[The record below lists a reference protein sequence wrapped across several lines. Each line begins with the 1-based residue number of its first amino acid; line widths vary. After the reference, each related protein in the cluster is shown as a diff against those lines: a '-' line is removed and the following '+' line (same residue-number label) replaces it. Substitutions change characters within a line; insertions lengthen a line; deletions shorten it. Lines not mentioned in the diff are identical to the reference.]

1 MPIRLAALAA
11 GLSLLAVASG
21 AAAQPFTL
29 ADAHERVARSHPD
42 LRLFVPRR
50 NGLEAEA
57 RAAALR
63 PALELQADLENVLGS
78 GPLQG
83 IRSAEL
89 TLSLSGVLERGG
101 KREARRALAA
111 SRIDALGVQRAA
123 MQLDL
128 LAETTRRYLDLAALQ
143 AQRPLLDEDLAQ
155 RQRIARAARQRFAAG
170 AAPEASALAAEAE
183 VAQAKARLVAVDA
196 QQAAAW
202 RRLSLLWGE
211 PTGNA
216 AVPEVLP
223 VPEAVPEL
231 PTLTE
236 LTARIA
242 EAPELAA
249 FADEARIREAR
260 LRLAETEASPDVRW
274 SAGVRRLQDGRDM
287 GIVAGFSLPL
297 GTRQRAEPAIAAA
310 RAEREA
316 LAMQRESAALQLE
329 AVAVDAW
336 SQVESGALQADRLRT
351 EVLPRL
357 ERAAAQSERAYRAG
371 ALSYLEWAVVQTD
384 ITTSRLA
391 LLEAR
396 VAAQRA
402 LIELQ
407 RLTADSWTA
416 GDAREGEN
424 E

>member
-1 MPIRLAALAA
+1 MSFRLAALAA
-11 GLSLLAVASG
+11 GLMLLAVASG

-29 ADAHERVARSHPD
+29 EDAQERVAQFHPD

-50 NGLEAEA
+50 EGLEADA

-63 PALELQADLENVLGS
+63 PPLEARVDLENVLGS
-78 GPLQG
+78 GPLLG
-83 IRSAEL
+83 TRSAEL
-89 TLSLSGVLERGG
+89 TLSLAGVLERGG

-111 SRIDALGVQRAA
+111 ARIDALGVQRAA
-123 MQLDL
+123 TQLDL
-128 LAETTRRYLDLAALQ
+128 LAEATRRYVDLAALQ
-143 AQRPLLDEDLAQ
+143 AQRPLLEEDLAQ
-155 RQRIARAARQRFAAG
+155 RRRIARAARQRFAAG

-183 VAQAKARLVAVDA
+183 IAQAEARLARLAA

-202 RRLSLLWGE
+202 RRLSLLWGAPVDGAVRE
-211 PTGNA
+211 VA
-216 AVPEVLP
+216 AVPESAP
-223 VPEAVPEL
+223 AL
-231 PTLTE
+231 PTLAE

-242 EAPELAA
+242 ASPELLA
-249 FADEARIREAR
+249 FAGEARIREAR
-260 LRLAETEASPDVRW
+260 LRLAETEASPDAAWNV
-274 SAGVRRLQDGRDM
+274 GVRRLQDSGDT
-287 GIVAGFSLPL
+287 GLVAGFSLPL

-316 LAMQRESAALQLE
+316 LGMQRESAALQLE

-336 SQVESGALQADRLRT
+336 SQVESGALQADRLRA

-371 ALSYLEWAVVQTD
+371 ALSYLEWAAVQTD
-384 ITTSRLA
+384 ITTSRFA

-396 VAAQRA
+396 VATQRA

-416 GDAREGEN
+416 DNAREGDTE
-424 E
+424 

>member
-1 MPIRLAALAA
+1 MSFRLAALAA
-11 GLSLLAVASG
+11 GLMLLAVASG

-29 ADAHERVARSHPD
+29 ADAQERVAQFHPD

-50 NGLEAEA
+50 DGLEAES

-63 PALELQADLENVLGS
+63 PALEIQADLENVLGS

-83 IRSAEL
+83 TRSAEM
-89 TLSLSGVLERGG
+89 TLSLAGVLERGG

-111 SRIDALGVQRAA
+111 ARIDALGVQRAA
-123 MQLDL
+123 TQLDL
-128 LAETTRRYLDLAALQ
+128 LAEATRRYVDLAALQ
-143 AQRPLLDEDLAQ
+143 AQRPLLAEDLAQ
-155 RQRIARAARQRFAAG
+155 RRRIAHATRQRFAAG
-170 AAPEASALAAEAE
+170 AAPEASALAAEAGI
-183 VAQAKARLVAVDA
+183 AQAEARLATLDA

-202 RRLSLLWGE
+202 RRLSLLWGAPVE
-211 PTGNA
+211 GP
-216 AVPEVLP
+216 VPEVTP
-223 VPEAVPEL
+223 VPESPPAL
-231 PTLTE
+231 PTLAE

-242 EAPELAA
+242 ESPELLA

-260 LRLAETEASPDVRW
+260 LRLAETEASPDADW
-274 SAGVRRLQDGRDM
+274 SVGVRRLQDGSDT
-287 GIVAGFSLPL
+287 GLVAGFSLPL
-297 GTRQRAEPAIAAA
+297 GTRRRAEPAIAAA

-316 LAMQRESAALQLE
+316 LGMQRESAALQLE

-371 ALSYLEWAVVQTD
+371 ALSYLEWAAVQTD
-384 ITTSRLA
+384 ITTSRFA

-396 VAAQRA
+396 VATQRA

-416 GDAREGEN
+416 SDAREGDTE
-424 E
+424 

>member
-29 ADAHERVARSHPD
+29 ADAHERVAQSHPD

-50 NGLEAEA
+50 DGLEADA

-63 PALELQADLENVLGS
+63 PGLELQVDLDNVLGS
-78 GPLQG
+78 GALQG
-83 IRSAEL
+83 IDSAEL
-89 TLSLSGVLERGG
+89 TLSLAGVLERGG

-111 SRIDALGVQRAA
+111 ARIDTLGVQRAA
-123 MQLDL
+123 TQLDL

-143 AQRPLLDEDLAQ
+143 SQRPLLDNDLIQ
-155 RQRIARAARQRFAAG
+155 RRLIARAARQRFAVG
-170 AAPEASALAAEAE
+170 AAPEASALAADAE
-183 VAQAKARLVAVDA
+183 IAQAEARLAVLNA
-196 QQAAAW
+196 RQAAAW
-202 RRLSLLWGE
+202 RRLSLLWGASVD
-211 PTGNA
+211 GA
-216 AVPEVLP
+216 APEVSA
-223 VPEAVPEL
+223 VPEAVPAL
-231 PTLTE
+231 PALAE

-242 EAPELAA
+242 ETPELKA

-260 LRLAETEASPDVRW
+260 LRLAETEAIPDARW
-274 SAGVRRLQDGRDM
+274 SVGVRRLQDGRDV
-287 GIVAGFSLPL
+287 GLVAGFSLPL
-297 GTRQRAEPAIAAA
+297 GMRQRAEPAIAAA

-316 LAMQRESAALQLE
+316 LAMSRESAALQLE

-371 ALSYLEWAVVQTD
+371 ALSYLEWAAVQTE
-384 ITTSRLA
+384 ITTSRFA

-396 VAAQRA
+396 VATQRA

-407 RLTADSWTA
+407 RLTADSWTVE
-416 GDAREGEN
+416 DARKGDTE
-424 E
+424 

>member
-1 MPIRLAALAA
+1 MSNRLAALAA
-11 GLSLLAVASG
+11 GLMVLAVATG

-29 ADAHERVARSHPD
+29 EDAHERVVQFHPD

-50 NGLEAEA
+50 EGLEADA

-63 PALELQADLENVLGS
+63 PALEAQVDLENVLGS

-83 IRSAEL
+83 TRSAEL
-89 TLSLSGVLERGG
+89 TLSLAGVLERGG

-111 SRIDALGVQRAA
+111 ARIDALSVQRAA
-123 MQLDL
+123 TQLDL
-128 LAETTRRYLDLAALQ
+128 LAEAMRRYVDLAALQ
-143 AQRPLLDEDLAQ
+143 AQRPLLAEDLAQ
-155 RQRIARAARQRFAAG
+155 RRRIAHAARQRFAAG
-170 AAPEASALAAEAE
+170 AAPEASALAAEAGI
-183 VAQAKARLVAVDA
+183 AQAEARLATLDA

-202 RRLSLLWGE
+202 RRLSLLWGA
-211 PTGNA
+211 PVDGP
-216 AVPEVLP
+216 VPEVTP
-223 VPEAVPEL
+223 VPESPPAL
-231 PTLTE
+231 PTLAE

-242 EAPELAA
+242 ESPELLA

-260 LRLAETEASPDVRW
+260 LRLAETEASPDADW
-274 SAGVRRLQDGRDM
+274 SVGVRRLQDGSDT
-287 GIVAGFSLPL
+287 GLVAGFSLPL
-297 GTRQRAEPAIAAA
+297 GTRRRAEPAIAAA

-316 LAMQRESAALQLE
+316 LGMQRESAALQLE

-371 ALSYLEWAVVQTD
+371 ALSYLEWAAVQTD
-384 ITTSRLA
+384 ITTSRFA

-396 VAAQRA
+396 VATQRA

-407 RLTADSWTA
+407 RLTAESWTA
-416 GDAREGEN
+416 SDAREGDTE
-424 E
+424 

>member
-1 MPIRLAALAA
+1 MSVRLAAIAA
-11 GLSLLAVASG
+11 GLMLLAVASG
-21 AAAQPFTL
+21 AVAQPFTL
-29 ADAHERVARSHPD
+29 ADAHERVAKSHPD

-50 NGLEAEA
+50 DGLEAES

-63 PALELQADLENVLGS
+63 PALEIQADLENVLGS

-83 IRSAEL
+83 TRSAEL
-89 TLSLSGVLERGG
+89 TLSLAGVLERGG

-111 SRIDALGVQRAA
+111 ARIDALGVQRAA

-155 RQRIARAARQRFAAG
+155 RLRIARAARQRFAAG

-183 VAQAKARLVAVDA
+183 VAQAEARLSTLSA
-196 QQAAAW
+196 QQLAAW
-202 RRLSLLWGE
+202 RRLSLMWGA
-211 PTGNA
+211 PA
-216 AVPEVLP
+216 DAVVPEVD
-223 VPEAVPEL
+223 AVPDAAPSL
-231 PTLTE
+231 PALAD
-236 LTARIA
+236 LTASIA
-242 EAPELAA
+242 ESPELVA

-260 LRLAETEASPDVRW
+260 LRLAETEAAADLRW
-274 SAGVRRLQDGRDM
+274 SAGVRRLQDGRDTAL
-287 GIVAGFSLPL
+287 VAGFSLPL
-297 GTRQRAEPAIAAA
+297 GSRRRAEPAIAAE

-316 LAMQRESAALQLE
+316 LGMQRESAALQLE

-336 SQVESGALQADRLRT
+336 SQVEGGALQAERLRN

-371 ALSYLEWAVVQTD
+371 ALSYLEWAAVQTD
-384 ITTSRLA
+384 ITTSRFA

-396 VAAQRA
+396 LSAQRA

-416 GDAREGEN
+416 NDAREGAYE
-424 E
+424 